1 MGGTKLNQDQIKDL
15 SSDIST
21 FESIDDSLESKIS
34 LNESIDES
42 IEGSLESKI
51 SEEESQS
58 ESADSSINSRISD
71 SELIIESFK
80 SSFLE
85 IGIPKGIFIY
95 QDGLSIYSSLPTEYL
110 GIGTPVITYQWKISE
125 DGGVSY
131 SNIEGGNLS
140 FYTPAVDGIYKL
152 VASFSTI
159 YGSATAESFGLGF
172 DFPDDPPSGS
182 GR

>member
-1 MGGTKLNQDQIKDL
+1 MGGTKLNQNQIQDL

-42 IEGSLESKI
+42 IEGSLASKI

-85 IGIPKGIFIY
+85 IGIPNDIFIY
-95 QDGLSIYSSLPTEYL
+95 QDGLSIYSSLPTMYPGL
-110 GIGTPVITYQWKISE
+110 GTPGITYQWKISE

-131 SNIEGGNLS
+131 SNIEGGI
-140 FYTPAVDGIYKL
+140 GC
-152 VASFSTI
+152 FSA
-159 YGSATAESFGLGF
+159 YRLAKKRF
-172 DFPDDPPSGS
+172 
-182 GR
+182 